1 MTQAA
6 ISSSIFSDVAFLGI
20 RASIGIIFLLHG
32 LSKLGNEM
40 YIGWMSSL
48 GISPEFATIIA
59 IGEIVPGILLF
70 VGVLSRLS
78 AGVLAAVGITLV
90 IFIKIR
96 PSLQISALVS
106 AAETLGVLDP
116 GYFIIKDPSQHFP
129 LLTHV
134 IVGGVLLYI
143 VRSWN
148 MEIKSEYAGA

>member
-78 AGVLAAVGITLV
+78 AGVLADVMNHLGYDTYRHGVATATAILSVQDLGSA
-90 IFIKIR
+90 IFIRK
-96 PSLQISALVS
+96 
-106 AAETLGVLDP
+106 
-116 GYFIIKDPSQHFP
+116 
-129 LLTHV
+129 
-134 IVGGVLLYI
+134 
-143 VRSWN
+143 RSWN
-148 MEIKSEYAGA
+148 ILVWTREIQKRQIV

>member
-1 MTQAA
+1 MSNMMYERRYFPLLTQAA

-78 AGVLAAVGITLV
+78 AGVLAAIM
-90 IFIKIR
+90 
-96 PSLQISALVS
+96 VS
-106 AAETLGVLDP
+106 AI
-116 GYFIIKDPSQHFP
+116 FIIKDPAIITGDKGIELDLI
-129 LLTHV
+129 LL
-134 IVGGVLLYI
+134 
-143 VRSWN
+143 
-148 MEIKSEYAGA
+148 AGALVLVVAGPGRLSIAHIAKKIPRPIH

>member
-78 AGVLAAVGITLV
+78 AGVLAAIM
-90 IFIKIR
+90 
-96 PSLQISALVS
+96 VS
-106 AAETLGVLDP
+106 AI
-116 GYFIIKDPSQHFP
+116 FIIKDPAIITGDKGIELDLI
-129 LLTHV
+129 LL
-134 IVGGVLLYI
+134 
-143 VRSWN
+143 
-148 MEIKSEYAGA
+148 AGALVLVVAGPGRLSIAHIAKKIPRPIH

>member
-78 AGVLAAVGITLV
+78 AGVLAAIM
-90 IFIKIR
+90 
-96 PSLQISALVS
+96 VS
-106 AAETLGVLDP
+106 AI
-116 GYFIIKDPSQHFP
+116 FIIKDPAIITGDKGIELDLI
-129 LLTHV
+129 LL
-134 IVGGVLLYI
+134 
-143 VRSWN
+143 
-148 MEIKSEYAGA
+148 AGALVLVVAGPGRLSIAHIAKRIPRPIH